1 MAHARE
7 EIMLVENRMTKEPIT
22 VDSVDLLIRASLK
35 MQAGGFRRLPVVA
48 DGKLVGIITERDLR
62 EHRGH
67 LEHTKINGVMTGN
80 PLTVTPGTTLEQAA
94 QVMLER
100 QIGGLPVLDEGRLV
114 GIITASDVLNA
125 FLEVMGASRGGS
137 TRIDFV
143 REGEEHGLTEATRII
158 AREGGEVLGVGTYR
172 EKLGENPI
180 CYLRLI
186 SGNADKIA
194 RALRVSGFDV
204 LGVHRIGG
212 EAR

>member
-1 MAHARE
+1 
-7 EIMLVENRMTKEPIT
+7 MLVANRMTKEPVT
-22 VDSVDLLIRASLK
+22 VEPVDLLIRASHK
-35 MQAGGFRRLPVVA
+35 MQAGGFRRLPVLV

-67 LEHTKINGVMTGN
+67 LEHTKINGVMTEN
-80 PLTVTPGTTLEQAA
+80 PLTVSPGTTLEEAA
-94 QVMLER
+94 QIMLKR

-125 FLEVMGASRGGS
+125 FLDVMGAARGGS

-143 REGEEHGLTEATRII
+143 LEGEEHGLTEASRII

-194 RALRVSGFDV
+194 RALRVSGYDV
-204 LGVHRIGG
+204 LGVHRIAG
-212 EAR
+212 EAK

>member
-1 MAHARE
+1 
-7 EIMLVENRMTKEPIT
+7 MLVANRMTKEPVT
-22 VDSVDLLIRASLK
+22 AESVDLLIRASHK

-67 LEHTKINGVMTGN
+67 LEHTKINGVMSGN
-80 PLTVTPGTTLEQAA
+80 PLTVSPGTTLEEAA
-94 QVMLER
+94 QIMLKR
-100 QIGGLPVLDEGRLV
+100 QIGGLPVVDEGRLV

-125 FLEVMGASRGGS
+125 FLDVMGAARGGS

-143 REGEEHGLTEATRII
+143 LEGEEHGLTEASRII

-172 EKLGENPI
+172 EKLSENPI

-194 RALRVSGFDV
+194 RALRVSGYDV

-212 EAR
+212 EAK